1 MQVFGVGMNAE
12 LTALSSDEEFCYL
25 ALLTVEGI
33 KPLSRW
39 EMRLDHDQLLE
50 LERLGLHVSTLTRG
64 TEWGHLVTHTIF
76 SRSRSLLQ
84 KHRSAF
90 NGGAISF
97 DAQSVRREGLD
108 FGYPAC
114 CVEAFIENGYQLN
127 GFTHEDQSL
136 LFHWACPDCKQTSQL
151 LPAYRCIFH
160 SFMSGGVLI

>member
-1 MQVFGVGMNAE
+1 MNAE
-12 LTALSSDEEFCYL
+12 LTALSSDEEFYYL

-50 LERLGLHVSTLTRG
+50 LERLGLHGSTLTRG
-64 TEWGHLVTHTIF
+64 TQWGRLVTHAIF

-108 FGYPAC
+108 FGYPVC
-114 CVEAFIENGYQLN
+114 CVDTFIEKGYQSNSLAS
-127 GFTHEDQSL
+127 EDQAI
-136 LFHWACPDCKQTSQL
+136 LFYWACLDCKQTRSL
-151 LPAYRCIFH
+151 LPEYRRIFH
-160 SFMSGGVLI
+160 SFMSGGVSI